1 MFAANGSNIDRGRR
15 MSKEPDSKSADGSED
30 IEREIRRTRKF
41 SLNEAIGQ
49 IAGGDF
55 MKGGT
60 PVSRTQQAE
69 LEIEDYLRRHLD
81 DSGGVL
87 RRVLL
92 RHLGE
97 SLIASDYTEPLAALA
112 KYIPRLLA
120 SDHLLE
126 EFVREADVEWGRV
139 YDERPHF
146 EAAGRPPHPH
156 DPYTIASV
164 RLSLARLCE
173 RLASAGT

>member
-1 MFAANGSNIDRGRR
+1 
-15 MSKEPDSKSADGSED
+15 MSEKPDPDSADSNGE
-30 IEREIRRTRKF
+30 IERDIRRNRKF
-41 SLNEAIGQ
+41 SLNDAIGQ
-49 IAGGDF
+49 LAGGDF
-55 MKGGT
+55 MKGGS
-60 PVSRTQQAE
+60 PVSRERQAE
-69 LEIEDYLRRHLD
+69 LEIEDYLRRHLV

-97 SLIASDYTEPLAALA
+97 SLINRDYTAPLAALA
-112 KYIPRLLA
+112 EYIPQVLASEHLLA
-120 SDHLLE
+120 

-139 YDERPHF
+139 QDERPHF
-146 EAAGRPPHPH
+146 EAPGRPPHPH

-164 RLSLARLCE
+164 RLSLSELCE